1 MVVLMIVASA
11 LLLFTIIYNIS
22 SINIF
27 ERTRDIATEKVLG
40 LKDSEINTL
49 VLKENII
56 LVTFSTLVGSLLS
69 FKFYILLCTSLAPED
84 MAFPEKLNWL
94 SFPISFVLLSVF
106 LFLTNLF
113 LKPKIKKIDMLGSL
127 KSIE

>member
-1 MVVLMIVASA
+1 M
-11 LLLFTIIYNIS
+11 
-22 SINIF
+22 
-27 ERTRDIATEKVLG
+27 LG

-94 SFPISFVLLSVF
+94 SFPICTTICFPVSYQFVF
-106 LFLTNLF
+106 
-113 LKPKIKKIDMLGSL
+113 KA
-127 KSIE
+127 